1 MQAAISFAVSLAVT
15 IIGIGYLHDSRWV
28 RAFLALGLLYVV
40 TSSFTLAKCIRDRQE
55 EGVLVSRVDQARLDK
70 LLAEQDLL
78 RVGDHYGRPGYPVSY
93 LVVIDGKQPSRP
105 RNRPGRLHPAA
116 VGGERGAVEVCR
128 VGRDEEGD
136 RGGDLLGVGEAPERG
151 VQSDLGAGRQVMPA

>member
-1 MQAAISFAVSLAVT
+1 MSTPLRPRTTIAFYAQSAISFAVSLAVT

-55 EGVLVSRVDQARLDK
+55 EGVIVSRVDQARLDK

-78 RVGDHYGRPGYPVSY
+78 RVGDH
-93 LVVIDGKQPSRP
+93 
-105 RNRPGRLHPAA
+105 
-116 VGGERGAVEVCR
+116 
-128 VGRDEEGD
+128 
-136 RGGDLLGVGEAPERG
+136 
-151 VQSDLGAGRQVMPA
+151 